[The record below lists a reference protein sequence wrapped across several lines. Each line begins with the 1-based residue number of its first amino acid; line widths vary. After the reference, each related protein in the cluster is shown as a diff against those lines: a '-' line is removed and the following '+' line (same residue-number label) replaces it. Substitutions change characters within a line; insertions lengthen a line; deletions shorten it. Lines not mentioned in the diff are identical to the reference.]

1 MHGFLVRGK
10 VVPEHSSIL
19 QIRLGVPLL
28 RMDEEGKQGRITNEE
43 YRSIV
48 KYPVQVSFISIK
60 LNREATRVSSCIC

>member
-43 YRSIV
+43 HWGIV
-48 KYPVQVSFISIK
+48 EYPVPVSFVRI
-60 LNREATRVSSCIC
+60 